1 MSDAAQPDARPRGAM
16 PAAIRLFLAYA
27 LVILA
32 VLAVTLPRVIEQAVA
47 IPISPIGVLSMALL
61 AYTIFTVTLVLQRKE
76 AARGLA
82 LGLATLSLPAIPL
95 AFFSFAVASAG
106 IVAAAICM
114 LLSVALFRGLSG
126 PAARAYLSEP

>member
-1 MSDAAQPDARPRGAM
+1 M

-61 AYTIFTVTLVLQRKE
+61 AYTIFTVTLVLERKE

-106 IVAAAICM
+106 IVAAAICV
-114 LLSVALFRGLSG
+114 LLSVALFRGLTG